1 MHTARNLET
10 GDNLHLSDKTLRE
23 EQLRKRKSTQMAP
36 PPIKTILPGDTATQ
50 VSSQPKHKVSDMYL
64 VTDVHGDKIG
74 VQRILHPLT
83 TSTTKSMG
91 KSYNRDSKGFKYC
104 IDPAQQSTSLLE
116 HRLKPCLSDP

>member
-50 VSSQPKHKVSDMYL
+50 VSSQPKHKVSYMYL

-83 TSTTKSMG
+83 TSTTKNMG
-91 KSYNRDSKGFKYC
+91 KSYNTDSKRLR
-104 IDPAQQSTSLLE
+104 ILHRPSPAVNKS
-116 HRLKPCLSDP
+116 PAPP